1 MYSKLTDI
9 YKEEHKEPEWT
20 VTPERGGGKKIKAD
34 RKVIIF
40 IHIL

>member
-20 VTPERGGGKKIKAD
+20 VTPERGGGEKIKAA
-34 RKVIIF
+34 RKFMTF
-40 IHIL
+40 IQIL